1 MVFKVLKTLFVV
13 LLLIIVLL
21 AGYKIVDLE
30 KKLEIVEV
38 SEAKYSTED
47 IEKQISEISELA
59 TLEYKYRNAAKSE
72 EDPYKLFGAIDV
84 PFTNK
89 KMIVSYEG
97 VIKLGTDLTQS
108 KISLNEEDGITT
120 IEIVLKPCEILN
132 NEINEDSWEFWD
144 MTSSIFNRLTP
155 EDDSNLRKEQKNVMS
170 QYVEESGLLEE
181 ADKKAK
187 TQIETLMKILY
198 PDAIIKV
205 EFDKL

>member
-1 MVFKVLKTLFVV
+1 MVFKILKTMFVV
-13 LLLIIVLL
+13 LLIMILLIAV
-21 AGYKIVDLE
+21 YKIIDLE

-38 SEAKYSTED
+38 PESKYSSEN

-59 TLEYKYRNAAKSE
+59 TLEYKYRNAAKTE
-72 EDPYKLFGAIDV
+72 EDPYKLFGAIDI

-108 KISLNEEDGITT
+108 DIFLSEEDGITT
-120 IEIVLKPCEILN
+120 IRIMLKPCEILT
-132 NEINEDSWEFWD
+132 NEIDEDSWEFWD

-155 EDDSNLRKEQKNVMS
+155 EDDSNLRKEQKNVMV
-170 QYVEESGLLEE
+170 QYIEESGLLEE

-187 TQIETLMKILY
+187 TQIETLMNILY
-198 PDAIIKV
+198 PDATIEV
-205 EFDKL
+205 EFDQL